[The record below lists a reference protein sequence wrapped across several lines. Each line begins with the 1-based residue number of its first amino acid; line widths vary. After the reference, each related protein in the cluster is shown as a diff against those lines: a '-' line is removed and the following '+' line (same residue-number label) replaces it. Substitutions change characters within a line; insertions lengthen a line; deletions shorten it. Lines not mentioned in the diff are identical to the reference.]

1 MKKLSTIATMFIV
14 IFIIFGSFMP
24 TNSVHGWWYSD
35 YASVKVPVKPTGI
48 MAVDAINC
56 TSASLSYSGKTYT
69 ASVQNPLLSNSC
81 NFTFSNVYVK
91 YSGWYTLQFK
101 YRYYF
106 SSYTKTISVY
116 VSKPLF
122 SGTYTTSTSSYK
134 P

>member
-81 NFTFSNVYVK
+81 NF
-91 YSGWYTLQFK
+91 
-101 YRYYF
+101 
-106 SSYTKTISVY
+106 
-116 VSKPLF
+116 
-122 SGTYTTSTSSYK
+122 
-134 P
+134 